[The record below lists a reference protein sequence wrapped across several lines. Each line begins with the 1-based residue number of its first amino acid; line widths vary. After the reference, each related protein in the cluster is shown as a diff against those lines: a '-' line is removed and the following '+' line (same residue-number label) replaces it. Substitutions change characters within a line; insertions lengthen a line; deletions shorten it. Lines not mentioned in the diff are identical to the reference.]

1 VAVLLSVLFTLQ
13 SKVDGT
19 LVDQE
24 KRGQAGDMDSEPFLK
39 FVPLLLF
46 TTTRH
51 RAKRTTRPGRIGH
64 GSATDQMVNRT
75 EEGERTLGC

>member
-39 FVPLLLF
+39 FVPLLLS

-51 RAKRTTRPGRIGH
+51 RA
-64 GSATDQMVNRT
+64 
-75 EEGERTLGC
+75 